1 MSSVRKNYQI
11 HGSNE
16 IEIEIS
22 RLEDSD
28 ENAFDIV
35 KIYAISTDSLE
46 KDSDEQKEKIRIV
59 KFYGE
64 TNKEM
69 KIQISC
75 KKIT

>member
-28 ENAFDIV
+28 NDVFDIV
-35 KIYAISTDSLE
+35 RIYAVSTDSLE
-46 KDSDEQKEKIRIV
+46 KDSIV

-64 TNKEM
+64 TNKEI

-75 KKIT
+75 KK

>member
-11 HGSNE
+11 HDSNE

-22 RLEDSD
+22 RIGDSD
-28 ENAFDIV
+28 DDPFDIV
-35 KIYAISTDSLE
+35 EIYAISTDSLE
-46 KDSDEQKEKIRIV
+46 KDSIV

-64 TNKEM
+64 TNKEI

-75 KKIT
+75 RKLT

>member
-11 HGSNE
+11 HDSNE

-22 RLEDSD
+22 RIGDSND
-28 ENAFDIV
+28 DDPFDIV
-35 KIYAISTDSLE
+35 EIYVISTDSLE
-46 KDSDEQKEKIRIV
+46 KDIIV

-64 TNKEM
+64 TNKEI

-75 KKIT
+75 KK

>member
-1 MSSVRKNYQI
+1 MSSVRRNYQI

-22 RLEDSD
+22 RVEDSD

-46 KDSDEQKEKIRIV
+46 KDSIV

>member
-28 ENAFDIV
+28 EDVFDIV
-35 KIYAISTDSLE
+35 RIYAVSTDSLE
-46 KDSDEQKEKIRIV
+46 KDKIA

>member
-11 HGSNE
+11 HDSNE

-22 RLEDSD
+22 RIGDCDDDDS
-28 ENAFDIV
+28 FDIV
-35 KIYAISTDSLE
+35 EIYAISTDSLE
-46 KDSDEQKEKIRIV
+46 KDSIV

-64 TNKEM
+64 TNKEI

-75 KKIT
+75 KK

>member
-1 MSSVRKNYQI
+1 MSSVRRNYQI
-11 HGSNE
+11 HGINE

>member
-22 RLEDSD
+22 RLKDSD
-28 ENAFDIV
+28 ENTFDIV

-46 KDSDEQKEKIRIV
+46 KDSIV

>member
-28 ENAFDIV
+28 NDVFDIV
-35 KIYAISTDSLE
+35 RIYAVSTDSLE
-46 KDSDEQKEKIRIV
+46 KDSIV

-75 KKIT
+75 KK

>member
-22 RLEDSD
+22 RVKNSD

-46 KDSDEQKEKIRIV
+46 KDSIV

-64 TNKEM
+64 TNKEI

-75 KKIT
+75 KK

>member
-11 HGSNE
+11 HDSNE

-22 RLEDSD
+22 RIGDSD
-28 ENAFDIV
+28 DDPFDIV
-35 KIYAISTDSLE
+35 EIYAISTDSLE
-46 KDSDEQKEKIRIV
+46 KDSIV

-75 KKIT
+75 KK

>member
-11 HGSNE
+11 HGSNK

-22 RLEDSD
+22 RIGDSD
-28 ENAFDIV
+28 DDDSFDIV
-35 KIYAISTDSLE
+35 EIYAISTDSLE
-46 KDSDEQKEKIRIV
+46 KDSIV

-64 TNKEM
+64 TNKEI

-75 KKIT
+75 KK